1 MITVEDKIKI
11 FSKYVLEKELQL
23 SKKEIKELEEK
34 NEERLQE
41 CTFEIEK
48 KRDSIVSKSNS
59 KIEIE
64 SNKILSKSNT
74 EARNKILKTRNN
86 LLDSLMSELESKI
99 KGLTNSDDYYKY
111 FEKLMNTYKEY
122 FVKEGI
128 IVHLFDSDKNIYIK
142 EFIKCNE
149 NIKFN
154 TLSQDYLGGFIIEL
168 DKMNI
173 RLDLTLKSKLD
184 NYKKDIGIRLYEELE
199 K

>member
-48 KRDSIVSKSNS
+48 KRDSIVSKSNN
-59 KIEIE
+59 KTEIE
-64 SNKILSKSNT
+64 SNKILSKGNT
-74 EARNKILKTRNN
+74 EARNKILKTRND

-99 KGLTNSDDYYKY
+99 KELINSEVYYEY

-122 FVKEGI
+122 FLKEGI
-128 IVHLFDSDKNIYIK
+128 TVHLLDSDKNVYIK
-142 EFIKCNE
+142 EFIKYNE

-154 TLSQDYLGGFIIEL
+154 PLSQDYLGGFIIEL
-168 DKMNI
+168 DNMNI